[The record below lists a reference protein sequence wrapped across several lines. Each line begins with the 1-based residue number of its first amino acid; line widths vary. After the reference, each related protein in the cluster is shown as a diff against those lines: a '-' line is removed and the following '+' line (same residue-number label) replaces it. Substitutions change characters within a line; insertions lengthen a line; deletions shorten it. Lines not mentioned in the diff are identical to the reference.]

1 MNYLAYQFIVNP
13 PAPGSE
19 ILMAVISEMGFESFD
34 ATETGFNAYIQQE
47 LNDAVHL
54 DEILFDDFT
63 YSYSIQKIEHTNWNS
78 EWEKNFE
85 PVTIKNILNIR
96 APFHQKNNLVKHEI
110 IIMPKMSF
118 GTGHHQTTR
127 LVCEQMFETDFKHK
141 RILDMGCGTGILSI
155 WAHKLGASD
164 ILGIDIDEWSVEN
177 AKENCDS
184 NNCST
189 IEIKKGDVEDLEN
202 ENAFD
207 IVLANINKN
216 ILKKQIPHYS
226 PKIVHD
232 GKLFLSGFFTTDVEE
247 LKTLAEM
254 NGFKFISTHNENE
267 WAVMCLQ
274 KII

>member
-141 RILDMGCGTGILSI
+141 RILDMGCGTGILAI

-177 AKENCDS
+177 AKENCAS

-254 NGFKFISTHNENE
+254 NGFKFISAHNENE